1 MFIDRVL
8 KSDVRISNSSL
19 SSVSDGIKS
28 SFQDLADQ
36 PAQLADNSGSFGFYR
51 EKLVGFSKLRSF
63 WII

>member
-8 KSDVRISNSSL
+8 TSDVRISNSSL
-19 SSVSDGIKS
+19 SVSDGIKS

-36 PAQLADNSGSFGFYR
+36 LAQLADNSGSFGFYR